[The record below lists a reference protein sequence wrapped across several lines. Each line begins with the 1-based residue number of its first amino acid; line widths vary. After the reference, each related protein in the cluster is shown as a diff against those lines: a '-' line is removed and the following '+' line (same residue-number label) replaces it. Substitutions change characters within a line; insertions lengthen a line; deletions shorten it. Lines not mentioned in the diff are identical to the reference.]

1 MRKEAALGTEELAVI
16 ESKALSIATEA
27 HAGQVDKAGCDYIE
41 HPKAVADRCSNRECR
56 IVALLH
62 DTIEDTFVTA
72 DYLREHGIPEHLV
85 QAVLLVTKDKSD
97 PGYNYGH
104 YLQAIKAN
112 PIARAV
118 KLADLSHNMDLS
130 RLPQITPKAI
140 RRQMKYRVSY
150 RFLAAEAY

>member
-1 MRKEAALGTEELAVI
+1 MSTEELAVI

-41 HPKAVADRCSNRECR
+41 HPKAVADRCPNRECR

-72 DYLREHGIPEHLV
+72 DF
-85 QAVLLVTKDKSD
+85 
-97 PGYNYGH
+97 
-104 YLQAIKAN
+104 
-112 PIARAV
+112 
-118 KLADLSHNMDLS
+118 SHNMDLS
-130 RLPQITPKAI
+130 RLPQITPKAM

-150 RFLAAEAY
+150 RFLAAVAY